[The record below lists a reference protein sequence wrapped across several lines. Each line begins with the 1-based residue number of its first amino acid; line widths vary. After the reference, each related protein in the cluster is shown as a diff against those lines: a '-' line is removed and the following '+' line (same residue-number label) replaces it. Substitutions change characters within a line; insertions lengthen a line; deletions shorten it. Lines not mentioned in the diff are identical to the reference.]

1 MRDNRRTSRRGRAKP
16 GWYIGGAVL
25 AVTLGGTIE
34 QRWPSFTQYAVRHP
48 YFTLQEM
55 IVRSDGQASNT
66 EVWAWSGLTLGVNL
80 WAIDPAQVE
89 KRLRQ
94 HSWIRS
100 AQVRREFPQ
109 RMHMSVSLRRP
120 VAIVRHAPSLY
131 LDDAGI
137 CFTGPAGREEA
148 DLPYISGLDG
158 GTLDTAEGRTVLTT
172 VPLLLSQVRLW
183 QEPLSEVLWDARQGY
198 SLFLARRRVTIR
210 LGWENSLEKFA
221 QVGMVLA
228 TWPADSPAVV
238 LDARFADQIV
248 LRPYADEQGLSD
260 QDPPRRPL

>member
-1 MRDNRRTSRRGRAKP
+1 VKS

-34 QRWPSFTQYAVRHP
+34 QRWSAFTQYAMRHP
-48 YFTLQEM
+48 YFRLQEM
-55 IVRSDGQASNT
+55 IVQSNGQASDT
-66 EVWAWSGLTLGVNL
+66 EVWAWSGLTLGMNL
-80 WAIDPAQVE
+80 WAIDPAAVE
-89 KRLRQ
+89 ERLRK
-94 HSWIRS
+94 HLWIRS

-109 RMHMSVSLRRP
+109 RMHVSVSLRRP
-120 VAIVRHAPSLY
+120 VAIVRHAPLLY
-131 LDDAGI
+131 LDDTGL
-137 CFTGPAGREEA
+137 CFTGPAQREEA
-148 DLPYISGLDG
+148 DLPYVSGL
-158 GTLDTAEGRTVLTT
+158 EGRTLETAEERAALTT
-172 VPLLLSQVRLW
+172 VPFLLSQVRLW

-228 TWPADSPAVV
+228 TWPADGPAVV